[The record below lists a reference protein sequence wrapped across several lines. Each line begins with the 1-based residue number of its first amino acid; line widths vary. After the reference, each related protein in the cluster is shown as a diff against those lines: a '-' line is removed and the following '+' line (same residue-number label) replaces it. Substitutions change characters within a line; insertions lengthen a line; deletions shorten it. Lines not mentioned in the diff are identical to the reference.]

1 MPETRP
7 PLVESNYVLEFA
19 NKKQTPITVRIGKPY
34 RASAKSWACAV
45 AMQGLLKSMTDV
57 EGQDALQALC
67 LALSV
72 VRQVLEHF
80 VNDGGRVLLPG
91 TGTSVP
97 LASTFGTVGGDEA

>member
-7 PLVESNYVLEFA
+7 VLVESNYVLEFA
-19 NKKQTPITVRIGKPY
+19 NKKQTPVTVRVGKPY
-34 RASAKSWACAV
+34 RTSAKGWACPV
-45 AMQGLLKSMTDV
+45 AMQGLLKSMADV

-91 TGTSVP
+91 GGMNVP
-97 LASTFGTVGGDEA
+97 LASTFGAVGVDET